1 MEHWKG
7 TLEVTCP
14 TLLLKQGHLQQIAH
28 SHIQV
33 VFESLQGWR
42 FKEGI
47 PVLRSRRN
55 IALCLP
61 GQKGRVHPRMV
72 GMAITFPP
80 KPPDL
85 KCWHGCAFGHL
96 ELLHIPT
103 TLAASSGRCLGAPQ
117 PTEAKSTVS
126 RAGHSSEDTSQQHLS
141 PPAHCAVKSG
151 FTATSRARSQSPAEQ
166 GREHKSLTSLRGIL
180 FAGEDNIA
188 QTDKTTKGI

>member
-1 MEHWKG
+1 MKRNIGKELWKS
-7 TLEVTCP
+7 LVQHFCSSKVTYSRLP
-14 TLLLKQGHLQQIAH
+14 TATSRWFLNLSRDGD
-28 SHIQV
+28 S
-33 VFESLQGWR
+33 
-42 FKEGI
+42 EGI
-47 PVLRSRRN
+47 PVLRSGRN

-72 GMAITFPP
+72 GMAVTFPP

-126 RAGHSSEDTSQQHLS
+126 RAGHSSEDTS
-141 PPAHCAVKSG
+141 
-151 FTATSRARSQSPAEQ
+151 
-166 GREHKSLTSLRGIL
+166 
-180 FAGEDNIA
+180 
-188 QTDKTTKGI
+188 